1 MNAWESR
8 YTNPGAVLQ
17 LEKAKPPS
25 IYTPPGK
32 QYCEQGKHYVPRV
45 PYVTRKGWMCDECLK
60 ALRDAA

>member
-1 MNAWESR
+1 MTAWESR
-8 YTNPGAVLQ
+8 YTNPGAVFFFNDTATT
-17 LEKAKPPS
+17 E